1 MLVRHGAMD
10 MRPKSQFA
18 LIWVSSA
25 VVLLLTCSSAAQSPP
40 PPPAPAGPPVATVLS
55 TLTAI
60 PAGSCLLAGKMSIS
74 RSEFYMA
81 QMRLFGVRRAMVVVE
96 GTMRGGALAESRI
109 ARVLYFQKYD
119 GPNALIENRG
129 KLATLAGSGLARAL
143 RVAALSRAGAMTEQF
158 KSDSAVAVPG
168 PTEEHGYVV
177 FNADE
182 WMPVC
187 DFESRLRPGLAK
199 PETLDEAA
207 EEQDLPAIAAILSAQ
222 VPSQSAL

>member
-1 MLVRHGAMD
+1 
-10 MRPKSQFA
+10 
-18 LIWVSSA
+18 
-25 VVLLLTCSSAAQSPP
+25 
-40 PPPAPAGPPVATVLS
+40 
-55 TLTAI
+55 
-60 PAGSCLLAGKMSIS
+60 
-74 RSEFYMA
+74 
-81 QMRLFGVRRAMVVVE
+81 
-96 GTMRGGALAESRI
+96 
-109 ARVLYFQKYD
+109 
-119 GPNALIENRG
+119 
-129 KLATLAGSGLARAL
+129 RAL

-222 VPSQSAL
+222 VPSQSALTNALVSAAHCPYDNSAVIVRLVQAGADVNGRSSVPPYDSPLTAVVVQRGTRNLTALLALGANPAQPARKGETPLELARRNNPEAAQLLAKAMRANPRLL